1 MHFSANDTLRA
12 ICFRYFLLKYHCLGM
27 EYLWNGLSSQYSIEN
42 QPSIGRKF
50 VSSRGCKNFLPEK
63 HSFLHDGYFGYF
75 RSFWGSSEE
84 YMIRLCTRLRQPN
97 DLHLRPR
104 VKSITEEYATMIGTS
119 AFTVL
124 SSSTFAT
131 SIIIVLLV
139 LKYLNI
145 PLYVQCVFGCMCRK
159 V

>member
-27 EYLWNGLSSQYSIEN
+27 EYLWNGISSQYSIEN
-42 QPSIGRKF
+42 QPSIGRQF
-50 VSSRGCKNFLPEK
+50 VSSRGCNNFSPRTQ
-63 HSFLHDGYFGYF
+63 FLHDGYSGYF
-75 RSFWGSSEE
+75 LSFWEASEE
-84 YMIRLCTRLRQPN
+84 YMIRLYTRLRQPN

-104 VKSITEEYATMIGTS
+104 VESIKEEYATMIGAS

-145 PLYVQCVFGCMCRK
+145 PLYVQCLFGCMRRK